1 MGRENIEKKMKKK
14 RYSRLTVRRNEIGKI
29 KKPTG
34 KIKKIQYKGKND
46 YLIITDDKRGRKR
59 CGKWRGSEIKASWQM
74 ARCPPLR
81 HTELQ

>member
-1 MGRENIEKKMKKK
+1 MGRENIEKKIEKKK
-14 RYSRLTVRRNEIGKI
+14 KIFSFNCAKKRNRKN

-59 CGKWRGSEIKASWQM
+59 CGKWRGSEMKAG
-74 ARCPPLR
+74 
-81 HTELQ
+81 